1 MILLDEI
8 DSSLKDLKKRSL
20 FRKRVVV
27 SERKKN
33 QIKING
39 RWLINFASND
49 YLGLSQNSS
58 IKKAIINGINKYGN
72 GGSSSHLVSGH
83 TEAHQNIEKITKNNI
98 GFASSILFSSGY
110 LANLG
115 IITTIA
121 EKDSFIYADKLNH
134 ASLNDACIL
143 SRGKFIRFP
152 HNDMVAL
159 ENHLKNNKTKKKKF
173 IITDGVFSMDG
184 DIANIPELVKLAK
197 KYDAYLYIDDAHGYG
212 ILGKSGQGI
221 LEHYEKKDSIKK
233 IAKDRI
239 IYTLTLS
246 KAVGVSGALVCANK
260 KIIDLVIN
268 KSRTYI
274 YTTAEQPALM
284 YGIKRSFEIIKKNH
298 SLRSKINDHIYLFR
312 RLINHKNLLVDSIT
326 PIQPLVIG
334 DDKKA
339 VKISNLLI
347 ELGFYV
353 PAIRPPTVPTES
365 ARLRVSISAL
375 HSKGDIKKL
384 VQAINKII
392 ENEN

>member
-152 HNDMVAL
+152 HNDMAAL
-159 ENHLKNNKTKKKKF
+159 ENHLKKSKTKKKKF
-173 IITDGVFSMDG
+173 IVTDGVFSMDG

-212 ILGKSGQGI
+212 VLGKSGQGV
-221 LEHYEKKDSIKK
+221 LEHYEKRSSIKK

-260 KIIDLVIN
+260 KIVDLVVN

-284 YGIKRSFEIIKKNH
+284 YGIKRSFDIIKKNH
-298 SLRSKINDHIYLFR
+298 SLRRKVNDHIYLFR

-334 DDKKA
+334 DDKK
-339 VKISNLLI
+339 VIKISNLLI

-353 PAIRPPTVPTES
+353 PAIRPPTVPKES

-384 VQAINKII
+384 AQAINKII

>member
-143 SRGKFIRFP
+143 SRWKFIRFP
-152 HNDMVAL
+152 HNDIVAL

-173 IITDGVFSMDG
+173 IVTDGVFSMDG

-212 ILGKSGQGI
+212 VLGKSGQGV
-221 LEHYEKKDSIKK
+221 LEHYEQKDSIKK

-246 KAVGVSGALVCANK
+246 KAVGVSGALVCAQK
-260 KIIDLVIN
+260 KIVDLVIN

-284 YGIKRSFEIIKKNH
+284 YGIKRSFDIIKKNH
-298 SLRSKINDHIYLFR
+298 SLRRKVNDHIYLFR
-312 RLINHKNLLVDSIT
+312 RLINHKNLLVNSIT
-326 PIQPLVIG
+326 PIKPLVIG
-334 DDKKA
+334 DDKK
-339 VKISNLLI
+339 VIKISNLLI

-353 PAIRPPTVPTES
+353 PAIRPPTVPKES

-384 VQAINKII
+384 AQAINKII

>member
-20 FRKRVVV
+20 IRKRVVV
-27 SERKKN
+27 SGRKKN
-33 QIKING
+33 KIKING

-58 IKKAIINGINKYGN
+58 IKKAIISGINKYGN

-83 TEAHQNIEKITKNNI
+83 TEAHQNIENITKNNI

-152 HNDMVAL
+152 HSDMVAL
-159 ENHLKNNKTKKKKF
+159 ENHLKKNKTKKKKL
-173 IITDGVFSMDG
+173 IVTDGVFSMDG
-184 DIANIPELVKLAK
+184 DLANIPELVKLAK
-197 KYDAYLYIDDAHGYG
+197 KYEAYLYIDDAHGYG

-221 LEHYEKKDSIKK
+221 LEHFEKKDSIKK
-233 IAKDRI
+233 ISKERI

-246 KAVGVSGALVCANK
+246 KAVGISGALVCANK
-260 KIIDLVIN
+260 KIVDLVIN
-268 KSRTYI
+268 KSRAYI

-298 SLRSKINDHIYLFR
+298 SLRKKVSDYVYLFR
-312 RLINHKNLLVDSIT
+312 RLINQKNLLVDSIT
-326 PIQPLVIG
+326 PIQPLLIK
-334 DDKKA
+334 DAKKTI
-339 VKISNLLI
+339 KISKLLN
-347 ELGFYV
+347 ELGLYV
-353 PAIRPPTVPTES
+353 PAIRPPTVPIES
-365 ARLRVSISAL
+365 SRLRVSISAL
-375 HSKGDIKKL
+375 HSEGDIKKL
-384 VQAINKII
+384 AQAINEIVK
-392 ENEN
+392 NEN

>member
-58 IKKAIINGINKYGN
+58 IKKAIISGINKYGN

-152 HNDMVAL
+152 HNDMAAL
-159 ENHLKNNKTKKKKF
+159 ENHLKKNKTKKKKF
-173 IITDGVFSMDG
+173 IVTDGVFSMDG

-212 ILGKSGQGI
+212 VLGKSGQGV
-221 LEHYEKKDSIKK
+221 LEHYEQKDSIKK

-260 KIIDLVIN
+260 KIVDLVVN

-284 YGIKRSFEIIKKNH
+284 YGIKRSFDIIKKNH
-298 SLRSKINDHIYLFR
+298 SLRRKVNDHIYLFR

-334 DDKKA
+334 DDKK
-339 VKISNLLI
+339 VIKISNLLI

-353 PAIRPPTVPTES
+353 PAIRPPTVPKES
-365 ARLRVSISAL
+365 ARLRVSISAIN
-375 HSKGDIKKL
+375 SKGDIKKL
-384 VQAINKII
+384 AQAINKII

>member
-83 TEAHQNIEKITKNNI
+83 TEAHQNIETITKNNI

-121 EKDSFIYADKLNH
+121 DKDSFIYADKLNH

-173 IITDGVFSMDG
+173 IVTDGVFSMDG

-233 IAKDRI
+233 ITKDRI

-384 VQAINKII
+384 AQAINKII

>member
-173 IITDGVFSMDG
+173 IVTDGVFSMDG

-197 KYDAYLYIDDAHGYG
+197 KYDAYVYIDDAHGYG

-233 IAKDRI
+233 ITKDRI

-384 VQAINKII
+384 SQAINKII

>member
-58 IKKAIINGINKYGN
+58 IKKAIISGINKYGN

-121 EKDSFIYADKLNH
+121 EKDSFVYADKLNH

-212 ILGKSGQGI
+212 VLGKSGQGV
-221 LEHYEKKDSIKK
+221 LEHYEQKDSIKK

-284 YGIKRSFEIIKKNH
+284 YGIKRSFDIIKKNH
-298 SLRSKINDHIYLFR
+298 SLRRKVNDHIYLFR

-326 PIQPLVIG
+326 PIQPLFIG
-334 DDKKA
+334 DDKK
-339 VKISNLLI
+339 VIKISNLLI

-353 PAIRPPTVPTES
+353 PAIRPPTVPKES

-384 VQAINKII
+384 AQAINKII

>member
-197 KYDAYLYIDDAHGYG
+197 EYDAYLYIDDAHGYG

-384 VQAINKII
+384 SQAINKII

>member
-20 FRKRVVV
+20 IRKRVVV
-27 SERKKN
+27 SGRKKN
-33 QIKING
+33 KIKING

-58 IKKAIINGINKYGN
+58 IKKAIISGINKYGN
-72 GGSSSHLVSGH
+72 GGSSSHLVSGY

-152 HNDMVAL
+152 HSDMVAL
-159 ENHLKNNKTKKKKF
+159 ENHLKKNKTKKKKL
-173 IITDGVFSMDG
+173 IVTDGVFSMDG
-184 DIANIPELVKLAK
+184 DLANIPDLIKLAK

-221 LEHYEKKDSIKK
+221 LEHFEKKDSIKK
-233 IAKDRI
+233 ISKERI

-246 KAVGVSGALVCANK
+246 KAVGISGALVCANK
-260 KIIDLVIN
+260 KIVDLVIN
-268 KSRTYI
+268 KSRAYI

-298 SLRSKINDHIYLFR
+298 SLRKKVSDYVYLFR
-312 RLINHKNLLVDSIT
+312 RLINQKNLLVDSIT
-326 PIQPLVIG
+326 PIQPLLIK
-334 DDKKA
+334 DAKKTI
-339 VKISNLLI
+339 KISKLLN
-347 ELGFYV
+347 ELGLYV
-353 PAIRPPTVPTES
+353 PAIRPPTVPIDS
-365 ARLRVSISAL
+365 SRLRVSISAL
-375 HSKGDIKKL
+375 HSEGDIKKL
-384 VQAINKII
+384 ARAINEIVK
-392 ENEN
+392 NEN

>member
-1 MILLDEI
+1 MILVDEI

-20 FRKRVVV
+20 FWKRVVV
-27 SERKKN
+27 SKRKKN

-49 YLGLSQNSS
+49 YLGLSQNSL
-58 IKKAIINGINKYGN
+58 IKKAIISGINKFGN
-72 GGSSSHLVSGH
+72 GGSSSHLVLGH
-83 TEAHQNIEKITKNNI
+83 TEAHQNIEKITKNNT

-121 EKDSFIYADKLNH
+121 GKDSFIYADKLNH

-152 HNDMVAL
+152 HNDVATL
-159 ENHLKNNKTKKKKF
+159 ENHLKKNKTKKKKF
-173 IITDGVFSMDG
+173 IVTDGVFSMDG
-184 DIANIPELVKLAK
+184 DLANIPELVKLAK

-212 ILGKSGQGI
+212 ILGKSGQGV

>member
-173 IITDGVFSMDG
+173 IVTDGVFSMDG

-212 ILGKSGQGI
+212 VLGKNGQGV
-221 LEHYEKKDSIKK
+221 LEHYEQKDSIKK

-260 KIIDLVIN
+260 KIVDLVVN

-284 YGIKRSFEIIKKNH
+284 YGIKRSFDIIKKNH
-298 SLRSKINDHIYLFR
+298 SLRRKVNDHIYLFR

-334 DDKKA
+334 DDKK
-339 VKISNLLI
+339 VIKISNLLI

-353 PAIRPPTVPTES
+353 PAIRPPTVPKES

-384 VQAINKII
+384 AQAINKII

>member
-39 RWLINFASND
+39 CWVINFASND

-58 IKKAIINGINKYGN
+58 IKKAIISGVNKYGS

-121 EKDSFIYADKLNH
+121 EKDSFVYADKLNH

-173 IITDGVFSMDG
+173 IVTDGVFSMDG

-212 ILGKSGQGI
+212 VLGKSGQGI

-260 KIIDLVIN
+260 KIVDLVIN

>member
-173 IITDGVFSMDG
+173 IVTDGVFSMDG

-212 ILGKSGQGI
+212 VLGKSGQGV
-221 LEHYEKKDSIKK
+221 LEHYEQKDSIKK
-233 IAKDRI
+233 IVKDRI

-260 KIIDLVIN
+260 KIVDLVVN

-284 YGIKRSFEIIKKNH
+284 YGIKRSFDIIKKNH
-298 SLRSKINDHIYLFR
+298 SLRRKVNDHIYLFR

-326 PIQPLVIG
+326 PIQSLVIG
-334 DDKKA
+334 DDKK
-339 VKISNLLI
+339 VIKISNLLI

-353 PAIRPPTVPTES
+353 PAIRPPTVPKES

-384 VQAINKII
+384 AQAINKII

>member
-152 HNDMVAL
+152 HNDMAAL
-159 ENHLKNNKTKKKKF
+159 ENHLKKNKTKKKKF
-173 IITDGVFSMDG
+173 IVTDGVFSMDG

-212 ILGKSGQGI
+212 VLGKSGQGV
-221 LEHYEKKDSIKK
+221 LEHYEQKDSIKK

-260 KIIDLVIN
+260 KIVDLVIN

-298 SLRSKINDHIYLFR
+298 SLRRKINDHIYFFR

-334 DDKKA
+334 DDKK
-339 VKISNLLI
+339 VIKISNLLI

-353 PAIRPPTVPTES
+353 PAIRPPTVPKES

-384 VQAINKII
+384 AQAINKII

>member
-39 RWLINFASND
+39 CWVINFASND

-58 IKKAIINGINKYGN
+58 IKKAIISGVNKYGS

-121 EKDSFIYADKLNH
+121 EKDSFVYADKLNH

-173 IITDGVFSMDG
+173 IVTDGVFSMDG

-212 ILGKSGQGI
+212 VLGKSGQGI

-260 KIIDLVIN
+260 KIVDLVIN
-268 KSRTYI
+268 KSRPYI

-284 YGIKRSFEIIKKNH
+284 YGIKRSFDIIKKNH
-298 SLRSKINDHIYLFR
+298 SLRRKVNDHIYLFR
-312 RLINHKNLLVDSIT
+312 RLINQKNLLVDSIT

-334 DDKKA
+334 DDKK
-339 VKISNLLI
+339 VIKISNLLI

-353 PAIRPPTVPTES
+353 PAIRPPTVPTDS

-384 VQAINKII
+384 AQAINKII
-392 ENEN
+392 KNEN

>member
-1 MILLDEI
+1 ME
-8 DSSLKDLKKRSL
+8 
-20 FRKRVVV
+20 
-27 SERKKN
+27 
-33 QIKING
+33 
-39 RWLINFASND
+39 
-49 YLGLSQNSS
+49 
-58 IKKAIINGINKYGN
+58 INKYGN

-115 IITTIA
+115 LITTIA

-152 HNDMVAL
+152 HNDIAAL
-159 ENHLKNNKTKKKKF
+159 ENHLKQNKTKKKKF
-173 IITDGVFSMDG
+173 IVTDGVFSMDG
-184 DIANIPELVKLAK
+184 DIANIPELEKLAK

-221 LEHYEKKDSIKK
+221 LEHYEKKDSVKK

-260 KIIDLVIN
+260 KIVDLVIN
-268 KSRTYI
+268 KSRPYI

-298 SLRSKINDHIYLFR
+298 SLRRKVNDHIYLFR
-312 RLINHKNLLVDSIT
+312 RLINQKNLLVDSIT

-334 DDKKA
+334 DAKKA
-339 VKISNLLI
+339 IKISNLLI

-353 PAIRPPTVPTES
+353 PAIRPPTVPNRKCTLES
-365 ARLRVSISAL
+365 FNFSPSFQRGYQKISSS
-375 HSKGDIKKL
+375 HK
-384 VQAINKII
+384 
-392 ENEN
+392 